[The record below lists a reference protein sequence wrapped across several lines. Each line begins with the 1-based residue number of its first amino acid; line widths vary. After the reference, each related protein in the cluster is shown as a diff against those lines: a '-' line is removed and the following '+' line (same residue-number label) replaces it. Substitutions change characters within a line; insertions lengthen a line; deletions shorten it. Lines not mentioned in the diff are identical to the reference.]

1 MIALADSRIRLE
13 IDGTLALLTLSR
25 PEKRNA
31 LDRGMVAA
39 LGQAADLIEREESVR
54 VAILTGDGKAFSAGG
69 DIAAWADAAPAA
81 FHRRW
86 IRDGHRVFDQLARLR
101 VPLFAVLN
109 GDALGGG
116 LELAATADLRIAER
130 HARVGLPEPTL
141 GMVPGWSGTQRMVR
155 RFGSQAV
162 RRMALGTEIF
172 SAEDA
177 LRLDIVDVVVETGA
191 GMEEA
196 RDRAARIAAAGP
208 IATETVKLLINA
220 AEHEEASAAM
230 EAMAGGLVARTG
242 DLKEGIAAFRQKRPP
257 AFQGE

>member
-1 MIALADSRIRLE
+1 
-13 IDGTLALLTLSR
+13 
-25 PEKRNA
+25 
-31 LDRGMVAA
+31 
-39 LGQAADLIEREESVR
+39 
-54 VAILTGDGKAFSAGG
+54 
-69 DIAAWADAAPAA
+69 
-81 FHRRW
+81 
-86 IRDGHRVFDQLARLR
+86 
-101 VPLFAVLN
+101 
-109 GDALGGG
+109 
-116 LELAATADLRIAER
+116 
-130 HARVGLPEPTL
+130 
-141 GMVPGWSGTQRMVR
+141 
-155 RFGSQAV
+155 
-162 RRMALGTEIF
+162 MALGTEIF